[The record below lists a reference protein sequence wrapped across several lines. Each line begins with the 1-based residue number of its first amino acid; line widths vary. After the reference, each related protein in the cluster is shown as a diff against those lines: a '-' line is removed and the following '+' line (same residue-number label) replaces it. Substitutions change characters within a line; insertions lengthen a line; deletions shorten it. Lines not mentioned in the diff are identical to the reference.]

1 MRALNCPHCAAT
13 DAHLVVV
20 ERHGIEIDYCPRCRG
35 IWLERGELEKI
46 FEREARVGAT
56 PGGDDR
62 RADRPRDRDDDDDD
76 RARGRDRERRDWR
89 GGDDRREGGQW
100 SRDGE
105 RRRPRR
111 EGILGELFDF

>member
-1 MRALNCPHCAAT
+1 MRALNCPHCAAP
-13 DAHLVVV
+13 DANLVVV

-46 FEREARVGAT
+46 FEREARLGA
-56 PGGDDR
+56 PRGGDER
-62 RADRPRDRDDDDDD
+62 RPDPPRHRDDDDD
-76 RARGRDRERRDWR
+76 REPKRRDWR
-89 GGDDRREGGQW
+89 GGDDRDDGQW
-100 SRDGE
+100 SREGE

>member
-1 MRALNCPHCAAT
+1 MRALNCPHCAAP
-13 DAHLVVV
+13 DANLVIV

-46 FEREARVGAT
+46 FEREARLGA
-56 PGGDDR
+56 PRGSGGR
-62 RADRPRDRDDDDDD
+62 RPDPPRHRDDDDDD
-76 RARGRDRERRDWR
+76 YSAHKRRDWR
-89 GGDDRREGGQW
+89 GGGEWRGDEDRE
-100 SRDGE
+100 GE

>member
-1 MRALNCPHCAAT
+1 MRALNCPHCTAT
-13 DAHLVVV
+13 DANLVVV

-46 FEREARVGAT
+46 FEREARLGT
-56 PGGDDR
+56 QRGGDER
-62 RADRPRDRDDDDDD
+62 RTESPRRRDDDDDD
-76 RARGRDRERRDWR
+76 DHKRRDWR
-89 GGDDRREGGQW
+89 GGGEWRGDDDREGQ
-100 SRDGE
+100 

>member
-13 DAHLVVV
+13 DANLVVV

-46 FEREARVGAT
+46 FEREARLGAT

-62 RADRPRDRDDDDDD
+62 RLDRPRGRDDDD
-76 RARGRDRERRDWR
+76 DRERRDWR
-89 GGDDRREGGQW
+89 GGGEWRGGDDRREVGQ
-100 SRDGE
+100 RPREDE